1 MGGAAVTGAVAGI
14 VVDVVSGVVI
24 AAATGLVVSAAFSTT
39 AALIGAGIPA
49 GLEAGVTVGLVIGV
63 GVAVTTL
70 AVPFFPSGVASEVVD
85 SGGAADGTCAA
96 VACGVRRT
104 GATTIGAF
112 ATIGAFLRT
121 TLGGGGASLFWASS
135 AADRGVI
142 LRTKNEGAR
151 RGLSAFVESFELVG
165 S

>member
-1 MGGAAVTGAVAGI
+1 MGGAVVAG
-14 VVDVVSGVVI
+14 VVADVVSGAVI
-24 AAATGLVVSAAFSTT
+24 AAATGLVISAAFSTT
-39 AALIGAGIPA
+39 GALTGAGTTA
-49 GLEAGVTVGLVIGV
+49 GLDSGVTVGLLMGV

-70 AVPFFPSGVASEVVD
+70 VPFFPSGVTSAVVVR
-85 SGGAADGTCAA
+85 GADDGTCAA
-96 VACGVRRT
+96 VVCGVRRN

-121 TLGGGGASLFWASS
+121 TLGGGGASLFWARS
-135 AADRGVI
+135 APGRGAI

-151 RGLSAFVESFELVG
+151 RGLSAFAESFELVG

>member
-1 MGGAAVTGAVAGI
+1 MGGAVVAG
-14 VVDVVSGVVI
+14 VVAGVVSGVVI
-24 AAATGLVVSAAFSTT
+24 AAATDLVVAAVFSTT
-39 AALIGAGIPA
+39 VALTGAGIPA
-49 GLEAGVTVGLVIGV
+49 GLEAGITVGLVIGV

-70 AVPFFPSGVASEVVD
+70 AMPFFPSGVASEVVVK
-85 SGGAADGTCAA
+85 GGVEDGTCAA
-96 VACGVRRT
+96 VVCGVGRN

-121 TLGGGGASLFWASS
+121 TLGGGGASSFLASS
-135 AADRGVI
+135 AVRGAI

-151 RGLSAFVESFELVG
+151 RGLSAFAESFELVG